1 MVKTHSIKV
10 GVEYS
15 TANIIVGSMAINNM
29 FHALLCMVYV
39 RDCVCFILCLY
50 ATRKTL
56 WRFLARSSK
65 FLITHQ
71 VNIC

>member
-29 FHALLCMVYV
+29 FHALFMYGLCKGLCMFYPLP
-39 RDCVCFILCLY
+39 LCY
-50 ATRKTL
+50 
-56 WRFLARSSK
+56 
-65 FLITHQ
+65 
-71 VNIC
+71 